1 MITASQL
8 RSGMAIRYDGQLYKA
23 ISADYH
29 PGQGKMGGVT
39 HARLQNLST
48 GTLWEHSFRA
58 ELKLE
63 DMPVE
68 RQSMSFLYSDA
79 GECWFMNPETY
90 EQVSIPAKAIGAQAA
105 FLRPEMQLPVEFV
118 DGQPVSVSFPEI
130 LDVRIADTAPPI
142 HQQQDNTLKPASLEN
157 GVEVMVPQFI
167 KPGDLI
173 RLDMQTLK
181 YLERTRG
188 AGR

>member
-8 RSGMAIRYDGQLYKA
+8 RAGMAIRHDGQLYKA

-68 RQSMSFLYSDA
+68 KQSMTFLYSDA

-90 EQVSIPAKAIGAQAA
+90 EQVSIPAKVMGAQAA
-105 FLRPEMQLPVEFV
+105 FLQPEMQLPVEFI
-118 DGQPVSVSFPEI
+118 DGQPVSVQFPEI
-130 LDVRIADTAPPI
+130 LDVRIADTAPPV
-142 HQQQDNTLKPASLEN
+142 HQQQDNTLKPARLEN
-157 GVEVMVPQFI
+157 GIEVMVPQFI
-167 KPGDLI
+167 KSDDLI

-181 YLERTRG
+181 YLERARG